1 MALFS
6 TLKDAEP
13 EGSGPQEFV
22 YALRCVELL
31 AGYGSQ
37 PISCKL
43 KPSTLGQIQ
52 HKYEALSYAWGD
64 TTKKVKIL
72 LEGQPFKITKNLETA
87 LRRLRAAKEDRLL
100 WIDAV
105 CINQHDRSEV
115 NLQVK
120 RMWSVYRYASKVI
133 VFLGEG
139 TADTHHAVDLIQA
152 LAREGNRL
160 GHRRVTSLLFT
171 KDAQPTKQALQRL
184 MSSPWWSR
192 AWVIQEFAVAT
203 EVVFVCGDL
212 EWSGESF
219 SEALRTLVDVR
230 FNAALP
236 RGQEYFMREIA
247 STPIS
252 HLMTARKDYQDSHS
266 AASRSRGAP
275 KRDPLSLLYRFRSFK
290 ASDPRDKVYS
300 LFHLIGE
307 VSMLQPDYSRPVKDL
322 FIDVVKASVGSSGTL
337 EVLCHHNRTE
347 TCMPDLPTWCPDW
360 TVQRGQRILL
370 WQNDYAA
377 GGNSSRPSATFE
389 GDELLLQGKIVDHI
403 EWAACFEPKMFR
415 KPGLVFDQI
424 MTIQAQVLE
433 RASVLPRESQEATSL
448 IDSFRRTLV
457 GSRVRVRGPRHE
469 ATVLGQGEADK
480 FWDAWYVSM
489 TEQES
494 SGMHR
499 AAKTYNDALYSAL
512 AGRVFFISD
521 KGRMGLADNPA
532 KAGDVVG
539 IFAGSRVLFCLREKR
554 GGRSKSDE
562 DSRRTYSLVG
572 KWRVLP

>member
-13 EGSGPQEFV
+13 ERPGPQELA

-52 HKYEALSYAWGD
+52 YKYEALSYAWGD
-64 TTKKVKIL
+64 TTKKVEIL
-72 LEGQPFKITKNLETA
+72 LEGQPFKITINLETT
-87 LRRLRAAKEDRLL
+87 LRRLRSAKEDRLL

-105 CINQHDRSEV
+105 CINQHDRLEV

-133 VFLGEG
+133 VFLGGG

-203 EVVFVCGDL
+203 EVAFVCGDL

-266 AASRSRGAP
+266 EASRFKGAP
-275 KRDPLSLLYRFRSFK
+275 NRDPLSLLYRFRSFK

-307 VSMLQPDYSRPVKDL
+307 VSMLQPDYNRPVKDL

-377 GGNSSRPSATFE
+377 GGNGSKPSAKFE
-389 GDELLLQGKIVDHI
+389 GDELLLQGKVVDHI
-403 EWAACFEPKMFR
+403 EWAVCFEPKMFR

-457 GSRVRVRGPRHE
+457 GSRVRARGPRHE
-469 ATVLGQGEADK
+469 ATILGQGEADK
-480 FWDAWYVSM
+480 FWDAWFVSM
-489 TEQES
+489 TDQES
-494 SGMHR
+494 SGMHG

-572 KWRVLP
+572 EWRVLP

>member
-13 EGSGPQEFV
+13 EGSAPQEFA
-22 YALRCVELL
+22 YALRCVQLR
-31 AGYGSQ
+31 AGDGSQ
-37 PISCKL
+37 PIICKL
-43 KPSTLGQIQ
+43 KPSILGQIQ
-52 HKYEALSYAWGD
+52 HSYEALSYAWGD
-64 TTKKVKIL
+64 TTKKVEIL
-72 LEGQPFKITKNLETA
+72 LEGQPYKITKNLETA
-87 LRRLRAAKEDRLL
+87 LRRLRLAKEDRLL

-105 CINQHDRSEV
+105 CINQQDRLEV

-120 RMWSVYRYASKVI
+120 RMWSVYKYASKVI

-139 TADTHHAVDLIQA
+139 TTDTHHAVELIQT
-152 LAREGNRL
+152 LAEEGLGL
-160 GHRRVTSLLFT
+160 GHRHVTALLFT
-171 KDAQPTKQALQRL
+171 KGAQPTKRALQSL
-184 MSSPWWSR
+184 MGSPWWSR
-192 AWVIQEFAVAT
+192 AWVIQEFSVAT
-203 EVVFVCGDL
+203 EVAFVCGNL
-212 EWSGESF
+212 QWSGESF

-252 HLMTARKDYQDSHS
+252 HLMTARKDYQGSHS
-266 AASRSRGAP
+266 EPSKRAP

-307 VSMLQPDYSRPVKDL
+307 VSMLQPDYNRHVRDL
-322 FIDVVKASVGSSGTL
+322 FIDVVKASIASSGTL
-337 EVLCHHNRTE
+337 EILCHHNRTE
-347 TCMPDLPTWCPDW
+347 SCMPDLPTWCPDW

-370 WQNDYAA
+370 WQNDYTA
-377 GGNSSRPSATFE
+377 GGDGGKPSAKFE
-389 GDELLLQGKIVDHI
+389 GDELHLQGKVVDKI
-403 EWAACFEPKMFR
+403 EWAVSFDPKMFR

-433 RASVLPRESQEATSL
+433 RAHAFPKESQMAIS
-448 IDSFRRTLV
+448 IVDSFRRTLV
-457 GSRVRVRGPRHE
+457 GSRVRERGPRHE
-469 ATVLGQGEADK
+469 ATVLGQREADK
-480 FWDAWYVSM
+480 FWDAWYFSM
-489 TEQES
+489 TNQES
-494 SGMHR
+494 SGMHG

-512 AGRVFFISD
+512 AGRVFFISE
-521 KGRMGLADNPA
+521 KSRMGLADNPA

-539 IFAGSRVLFCLREKR
+539 IFAGSRVLFCLREKTR
-554 GGRSKSDE
+554 DKSRSDE

-572 KWRVLP
+572 EW